1 MTKEKILEAHA
12 RIAPFI
18 NRTPV
23 FTNSTFNA
31 LTGVDAYFKCENFQK
46 VGAFKARGATFALS
60 ELLKENKGTNL
71 HVATHSSGNHA
82 QALAWSAKQFNCKA
96 TIVMP
101 SNSPEVKKAAVKGY
115 GAKVI
120 ECEPTLEARESTLKK
135 VLDTSK
141 AIFVPPYN
149 DENIITGAATC
160 ALELLNE
167 VNVLD
172 SIFAPVGG
180 GGLLSGTA
188 LASKYFSNGK
198 TKVYAAEPE
207 QADDAYQSFKLKSFV
222 PSNDPQTIADG
233 LKTSLGQI
241 NLPIIL
247 SEVSDVFT
255 VSEEDIKKTLF
266 FVYERMKLVIEPSS
280 AVAVSAL
287 MNNVK
292 FFKGKKVGVIISG
305 GNVDLSQLAS
315 WK

>member
-1 MTKEKILEAHA
+1 MTKEKILEAHF

-18 NRTPV
+18 NKTPV
-23 FTNSTFNA
+23 LTSSTFKA

-46 VGAFKARGATFALS
+46 VGAFKARGATYALS
-60 ELLKENKGTNL
+60 ELLKKNKGSI

-82 QALAWSAKQFNCKA
+82 QALAWAANQFNCKA

-101 SNSPEVKKAAVKGY
+101 SNSPEVKKTAVKEY

-120 ECEPTLEARESTLKK
+120 ECEPTLEARESTLEKI
-135 VLDTSK
+135 LEESN

-160 ALELLNE
+160 ALEFLNE
-167 VNVLD
+167 VD
-172 SIFAPVGG
+172 SLEAIFTPVGG

-188 LASKYFSNGK
+188 LAAKYFSNGK
-198 TKVYAAEPE
+198 TKVYAAEPK
-207 QADDAYQSFKLKSFV
+207 QADDAYQSFKAKAFV
-222 PSNDPQTIADG
+222 PSKDPLTIADG

-247 SEVSDVFT
+247 SDVSDVFT
-255 VSEEDIKKTLF
+255 VSEEDIKDALF

-280 AVAVSAL
+280 AVAVAAL
-287 MNNVK
+287 MNNAEL
-292 FFKGKKVGVIISG
+292 FKDKRVGVILSG
-305 GNVDLSQLAS
+305 GNVDLKQLAD